1 VSDLECYRA
10 KRRPGRTPEPFDLV
24 ARRGSAAPVFVVQRH
39 SARRLHYDF
48 RLERNGVL
56 TSWALPR
63 GVPLRSDERLLAV
76 QVEDHP
82 LGYASF
88 EGVIPD
94 GEYGAG
100 TVDLWDRG
108 TYELAHEHPD
118 GTLTVILHGQR
129 LEGEWALIPAS
140 LHDEAQNWLIVRA
153 SADDEPGPMGHYE
166 PMEPRAAARVPRSPH
181 WVFELAWPG
190 VRAIAPIEAAR
201 GRFEHSGPPDLEPQL
216 RRLASLLPRA
226 LRTSD
231 AVLDGVICRLG
242 ENGTPCENVLGTGGT
257 LVYLVFDL
265 LELEGRA
272 LVDKP
277 WSVRRERLGDVLDAR
292 VEEITASA
300 THDDGATLREGA
312 RALGLGIVA
321 KRRASSY
328 RRGVRDDWR
337 LLPP

>member
-1 VSDLECYRA
+1 VSDLERYRA

-24 ARRGSAAPVFVVQRH
+24 ARRGSAAPAFVVQ
-39 SARRLHYDF
+39 

-56 TSWALPR
+56 ASWALPR
-63 GVPLRSDERLLAV
+63 GVPLRSGERLLAV

-108 TYELAHEHPD
+108 TYELAHERPD

-166 PMEPRAAARVPRSPH
+166 PMEPREAARVPR
-181 WVFELAWPG
+181 
-190 VRAIAPIEAAR
+190 
-201 GRFEHSGPPDLEPQL
+201 
-216 RRLASLLPRA
+216 
-226 LRTSD
+226 
-231 AVLDGVICRLG
+231 
-242 ENGTPCENVLGTGGT
+242 
-257 LVYLVFDL
+257 
-265 LELEGRA
+265 
-272 LVDKP
+272 
-277 WSVRRERLGDVLDAR
+277 
-292 VEEITASA
+292 
-300 THDDGATLREGA
+300 
-312 RALGLGIVA
+312 
-321 KRRASSY
+321 
-328 RRGVRDDWR
+328 
-337 LLPP
+337 